1 MKGHVLLVCLMAE
14 VLRLCCV
21 RRFKKGPVLN
31 LLKNKFSSVALS
43 SPFASTDVFE
53 FGDQSA

>member
-31 LLKNKFSSVALS
+31 LLKNKFSSVAL
-43 SPFASTDVFE
+43 FASADVFE
-53 FGDQSA
+53 VGDQSA